1 MSEADLAQLIRDT
14 FMVLLKLGG
23 PVLAAALVVGLVMSL
38 IQAITQINEP
48 SLAFVPKFA
57 AIAREMVE
65 RTLKLGPAPT
75 KVEERAAWL
84 AAQPKAAAG

>member
-14 FMVLLKLGG
+14 FLVLLKLGG

-57 AIAREMVE
+57 AIAAVLVLAGPFMLT
-65 RTLKLGPAPT
+65 TLRDYTTQLFDHIIQVG
-75 KVEERAAWL
+75 
-84 AAQPKAAAG
+84 GG

>member
-14 FMVLLKLGG
+14 FLVLLKLGG
-23 PVLAAALVVGLVMSL
+23 PVLAAALAVGLVMSL

-57 AIAREMVE
+57 AIAAVLVLAGPFMLT
-65 RTLKLGPAPT
+65 TLRDYTTRLFDHLIQVG
-75 KVEERAAWL
+75 
-84 AAQPKAAAG
+84 GG